1 MKRKWNNVKQK
12 INQTLSDPFW
22 KNAGNLFSG
31 TAIGQALP
39 ILIFPLLTRI
49 YPKDIFDVY
58 FIYSGIILLT
68 QIISNLQYHYALL
81 LPKKDSSARA
91 LLVLNIGIS
100 LIISTVITG
109 IILILEPF
117 LEELIENKT
126 LTYWLYFIPAS
137 TLFLGLSETF
147 FFYLNRLKKYTYIT
161 FGRITKGLLLV
172 VAQTAFGLLN
182 FTADG
187 LLYGLLIGQ
196 GASTLL
202 MLYFILKTDPA
213 CFVFQKSDLVI
224 LARRYKDMPLF
235 NTTISFISNLSSQL
249 PVFLLTRHYGSGA
262 SGDFGMAN
270 KIVNTPMGMISQSI
284 GQVFYREVSEIM
296 HSGRNLKQFVLRM
309 YKNMFR
315 IGVVPFTILLFFAPW
330 MFDLVFSDAYVST
343 GIMAQILIPFYF
355 LSFINNPISGLLT
368 MLNKQKAGALYQVGL
383 LIGRLLA
390 LGTGIIFFN
399 NVYITIGLFSAVGLS
414 FNIFLYF
421 YLLKLAKSPKSNYHM

>member
-1 MKRKWNNVKQK
+1 MKCFWGNIRQK
-12 INQTLSDPFW
+12 ATQILTDPFW
-22 KNAGNLFSG
+22 KNVGNLFSG

-91 LLVLNIGIS
+91 LFVLNIGVS
-100 LIISTVITG
+100 VAVSTFIT
-109 IILILEPF
+109 ILILILEPF
-117 LEELIENKT
+117 LSSIIENKN
-126 LTYWLYFIPAS
+126 LTYWLYFIPIS

-147 FFYLNRLKKYTYIT
+147 FFYLNRLKKYTFIT
-161 FGRITKGLLLV
+161 LGRITKGLLLV
-172 VAQTAFGLLN
+172 VGQTTFGLMN
-182 FTADG
+182 YTAEG

-196 GASTLL
+196 GVSAFL
-202 MLYFILKTDPA
+202 MFFLILKSDPA
-213 CFVFQKSDLVI
+213 CFVFHRSDLGI

-235 NTTISFISNLSSQL
+235 NTLISFISNFSSQL
-249 PVFLLTRHYGSGA
+249 PVFLLTRYYGAGA

-270 KIVNTPMGMISQSI
+270 KIVNTPMGMISQSV
-284 GQVFYREVSEIM
+284 GQVFYREVSDIM
-296 HSGRNLKQFVLRM
+296 HSGRNLKQFVMRM

-330 MFDLVFSDAYVST
+330 LFDLVFTDAYLST

-355 LSFINNPISGLLT
+355 LSFVNNPISGLLT
-368 MLNKQKAGALYQVGL
+368 MLNKQKAGAIYQISL

-390 LGTGIIFFN
+390 LGTGIYFFDH
-399 NVYITIGLFSAVGLS
+399 VFITIGLFSGVGLF
-414 FNIFLYF
+414 FNILLYF
-421 YLLKLAKSPKSNYHM
+421 YLLKLANSTSSKYHI